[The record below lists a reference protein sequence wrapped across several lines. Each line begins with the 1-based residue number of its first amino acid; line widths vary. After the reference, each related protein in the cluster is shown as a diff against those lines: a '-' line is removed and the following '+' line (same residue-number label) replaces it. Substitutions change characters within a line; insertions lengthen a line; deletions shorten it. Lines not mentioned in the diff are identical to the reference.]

1 MIATILLLDK
11 DAEAGAA
18 FEKALQEASPGTQL
32 HWAKT
37 AEEASEMLT
46 VLQPDLLFLDI
57 NDANPCLQPYE
68 MVMSSSVSRTIPIV
82 MHSRSQ
88 NPTHI
93 AWGYSYGA
101 TLFFKKPSH
110 YGVLV
115 MGLRKVLEGNWK
127 HIDAPWLYQTPSL
140 KTAKVA

>member
-1 MIATILLLDK
+1 MITTILLLDK
-11 DAEAGAA
+11 DAEASAA
-18 FEKALQEASPGTQL
+18 FEKALHEASPGTRL

-37 AEEASEMLT
+37 AVEASEMLT
-46 VLQPDLLFLDI
+46 TLQPDLLFLDI
-57 NDANPCLQPYE
+57 NDVNPSLQQYE
-68 MVMSSSVSRTIPIV
+68 TVMSSSVSRTIPIV

-93 AWGYSYGA
+93 AWAYSYGA

-110 YGVLV
+110 FGVLV

-127 HIDAPWLYQTPSL
+127 RLADPHLYQTPSF
-140 KTAKVA
+140 KSAKVA